1 MAGSTGLT
9 DAEKAIYNE
18 FQSVT
23 SAALAKAKADAVA
36 IGSDISSIIGPV
48 EKAVVAEAKKDIA
61 VFWKVLMQLTQFL
74 DSPMVNGVS
83 KFSSKRA
90 TLFAS
95 VVLGAIKLF
104 KGEDWRAAGCAV
116 VAIIALVAVV
126 LEDIQFLKTNGKT

>member
-1 MAGSTGLT
+1 M
-9 DAEKAIYNE
+9 
-18 FQSVT
+18 T

-95 VVLGAIKLF
+95 VVLGAIKLL

-126 LEDIQFLKTNGKT
+126 LEDIQFLKMNGKT